1 MREYNI
7 LRNCCMLVFVVSLQT
22 QSTGTTVKN
31 FTKELETS
39 RPASNT
45 TKSVTGLTSTEWKPQ
60 PSTTSNGWKVGQ
72 AVTSVKNRTSQI
84 VKSEATSPAPHGAL
98 IPTIMPMTTKIKP
111 EMPTF
116 EATITRKTEGIV
128 TLEIHNTSTTST
140 SKMSTISWKP
150 EKRVSLEIHNTSTTS
165 TSKMSTISW
174 KPEKRV
180 MPVSLIASIP
190 VDLTTSLITS
200 NVSSEAPTN
209 ASQGNGT
216 QFRQNTQKM
225 TCDNDTIFWFYDS
238 LAYEENREGSHK
250 HSVTIHSCETK
261 ENKTVNL
268 TLYQFTTG
276 TFPYPFWTDY
286 AVLGFVVKIF
296 PSYWVLYKLHVFA
309 VMRSGDVQELED
321 VSANTSEVIPYI
333 NGVVHFDS
341 WTNYY
346 NNHGRV
352 RFNLNGSVQMEPLQT
367 AASSGAAL
375 NDEYEPLQATII
387 PITTKKTP
395 TRKTRKRQI
404 PSATPKP
411 PKENI
416 RKFTD
421 GLLMLVAI
429 TLFILVILAIW
440 RLLTGLSYIFAVY

>member
-60 PSTTSNGWKVGQ
+60 PSTTSNGLQISSWKVGQ

-174 KPEKRV
+174 KPEKR
-180 MPVSLIASIP
+180 
-190 VDLTTSLITS
+190 
-200 NVSSEAPTN
+200 
-209 ASQGNGT
+209 
-216 QFRQNTQKM
+216 
-225 TCDNDTIFWFYDS
+225 DS

>member
-60 PSTTSNGWKVGQ
+60 PSTTSNGLQISSWKVGQ

-180 MPVSLIASIP
+180 
-190 VDLTTSLITS
+190 
-200 NVSSEAPTN
+200 
-209 ASQGNGT
+209 
-216 QFRQNTQKM
+216 
-225 TCDNDTIFWFYDS
+225 
-238 LAYEENREGSHK
+238 
-250 HSVTIHSCETK
+250 
-261 ENKTVNL
+261 
-268 TLYQFTTG
+268 
-276 TFPYPFWTDY
+276 
-286 AVLGFVVKIF
+286 
-296 PSYWVLYKLHVFA
+296 YKLHVFA